1 VPDDDL
7 LRSTLRDQWHLA
19 PAEVSALP
27 ETLMSRGWLVIAG
40 ADHYICRLSESGARQ
55 PVEAGLAAAEHLLAQ
70 DIAAGE
76 PVRTLGGGL
85 TVQLADGALALLR
98 RVPGRSL
105 DGGDPIDQQW
115 WGDRLGAV
123 HRALQGFAH
132 PGLGRWNVLDP
143 HAPHLAVEPWL
154 RTAVTDAI
162 TAATRLTVT
171 DRLTYGVLH
180 GDPAPEGFVIDPATG
195 RAGVL
200 DCGASCTGPLV
211 YDVAAAVVHAGGTEA
226 SAELMDGYVAA
237 SPLDQDE
244 LEAALPVL
252 LRFRW
257 AVQADVSARRLAAC
271 PAPPPPQRSV
281 PKHDPAAAG
290 ADAARADSASA
301 REDAAVARWA
311 ACRAGAGDAL
321 RRARQALE
329 SMAG

>member
-123 HRALQGFAH
+123 HRALQGFHH
-132 PGLGRWNVLDP
+132 PGLRPWQLLDP
-143 HAPHLAVEPWL
+143 EAPHLAVEPWL
-154 RTAVTDAI
+154 RGAVADAVTA
-162 TAATRLTVT
+162 TARLTIT

-180 GDPAPEGFVIDPATG
+180 GDPAPGGFVVDPRTG
-195 RAGVL
+195 RTGLL
-200 DCGASCTGPLV
+200 DCGAGGLGPLV
-211 YDVAAAVVHAGGTEA
+211 YDVAAAIVYAGGIDGATEMIDA
-226 SAELMDGYVAA
+226 YLAAGPVAA
-237 SPLDQDE
+237 DE
-244 LEAALPVL
+244 LHAALPVL
-252 LRFRW
+252 LRLRW
-257 AVQADVSARRLAAC
+257 AVLADR
-271 PAPPPPQRSV
+271 
-281 PKHDPAAAG
+281 
-290 ADAARADSASA
+290 AARLHLPT
-301 REDAAVARWA
+301 V
-311 ACRAGAGDAL
+311 L
-321 RRARQALE
+321 RRAHEALRT
-329 SMAG
+329 MPC